1 MKKFLVLL
9 AIVCLTLPALAFA
22 DGEGEAIYK
31 KSCAFCHDSGVAGAP
46 KVGDKAAW
54 KERID
59 KGVDDLT
66 ETAIKGKGAMPPKGG
81 NASLTDKQIEEAV
94 EYMVEKSK

>member
-46 KVGDKAAW
+46 RSVTRPPGKSASTKVW
-54 KERID
+54 
-59 KGVDDLT
+59 T
-66 ETAIKGKGAMPPKGG
+66 T
-81 NASLTDKQIEEAV
+81 
-94 EYMVEKSK
+94 